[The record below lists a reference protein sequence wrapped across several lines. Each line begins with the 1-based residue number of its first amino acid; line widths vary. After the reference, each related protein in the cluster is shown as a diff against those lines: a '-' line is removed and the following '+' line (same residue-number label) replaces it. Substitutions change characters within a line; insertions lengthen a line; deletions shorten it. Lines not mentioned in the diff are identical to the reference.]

1 VSGLSPHVWIEE
13 SEGWSALCS
22 RIANPVIVILSLDL
36 LAGAW
41 RVISLVP
48 QWRLVAALLVLSL
61 TGTVAVAALRR
72 IERLDDVTAES

>member
-1 VSGLSPHVWIEE
+1 M
-13 SEGWSALCS
+13 
-22 RIANPVIVILSLDL
+22 IVILSLDL

-41 RVISLVP
+41 GVLSLVP

-61 TGTVAVAALRR
+61 AGTVAVAALRR